1 MRETLEVDGLILVS
15 NRKGF
20 VTRIAKNC
28 FVFFLIK
35 DQRILLFHLSQIS
48 FGDFYLITLI
58 FGLNLGGSSFGFMS
72 GANAEDDGSQYK
84 ADVTSYGNWMDLFDE
99 KQFNCFMYFVIN
111 E

>member
-1 MRETLEVDGLILVS
+1 
-15 NRKGF
+15 
-20 VTRIAKNC
+20 
-28 FVFFLIK
+28 
-35 DQRILLFHLSQIS
+35 
-48 FGDFYLITLI
+48 
-58 FGLNLGGSSFGFMS
+58 MS